1 MSTAA
6 HLHPWKPLPH
16 GPTPICDAL
25 MADWLTTH
33 RQHYPGEP
41 PVGRQPR
48 ITPVPTPLLDRAVKD
63 AQDTFQAQGKKE
75 KPRPSRHT
83 RPGASPRPS
92 G

>member
-41 PVGRQPR
+41 PVGR
-48 ITPVPTPLLDRAVKD
+48 VVSCSWLS
-63 AQDTFQAQGKKE
+63 G
-75 KPRPSRHT
+75 
-83 RPGASPRPS
+83 SPW
-92 G
+92 